1 MMNGSSACRSP
12 RFFAVVTSHSIGLG
26 LSVQQGPYL
35 GGYVPCVSTAT
46 PCGSNCEKERPS
58 PLRKQVFWF
67 SVDGLSS
74 PGSLEVLRGRR
85 IFKEKGNDDC
95 NLY

>member
-1 MMNGSSACRSP
+1 MMNGSSASLQWSP
-12 RFFAVVTSHSIGLG
+12 VTVLAWGSD
-26 LSVQQGPYL
+26 L
-35 GGYVPCVSTAT
+35 GGYVPCVSTVT
-46 PCGSNCEKERPS
+46 PCGRNCEKERPS